1 VNVVDSSGWLE
12 YLADAPH
19 AGFFAEAIEDAELLI
34 VPVIS
39 VYEVFKVVL
48 RERGE
53 DDALQAVA
61 AMRRGQIVDVDSDL
75 ALEAAS
81 LGFEMKLPMADS
93 FILATARRHSAVL
106 WTQDEHFAKLEG
118 VRYLPKKKK
127 S

>member
-1 VNVVDSSGWLE
+1 MNVVDSSGWLE
-12 YLADAPH
+12 YLADTPN
-19 AGFFAEAIEDAELLI
+19 AGFFAEAVEDAELLI

-75 ALEAAS
+75 AIEAAS

-93 FILATARRHSAVL
+93 FILATARRHNATL
-106 WTQDEHFAKLEG
+106 WTQDKHFVNLED
-118 VRYLPKKKK
+118 VRYLKKKK
-127 S
+127 KT